1 LRHAEKKL
9 VRSSLLVLDIHEAC
23 VKANVLKQH
32 ITPPK
37 PLAPTLGLNQI
48 PDSNPNK
55 TNKPTTTVSNF

>member
-9 VRSSLLVLDIHEAC
+9 VRSSLLVLDINEAC
-23 VKANVLKQH
+23 VKADVLKQH

-37 PLAPTLGLNQI
+37 PLASTLGLNQI